1 MQENQLKPQ
10 PLSGREREGGAFLRK
25 AASLA
30 SPPKLEPQLLFG
42 REREGGASLREAASL
57 AVPPERIFYATDVL
71 SGKMDGEG
79 CGPSVEERG
88 APKDDL
94 CGIDGGRNTTER
106 VHAVSG
112 YDRNHGLPARPR
124 R

>member
-30 SPPKLEPQLLFG
+30 YPPKLEPQLLFG

-57 AVPPERIFYATDVL
+57 AYALFLFFVL
-71 SGKMDGEG
+71 LQSNAGFFED
-79 CGPSVEERG
+79 S
-88 APKDDL
+88 
-94 CGIDGGRNTTER
+94 
-106 VHAVSG
+106 
-112 YDRNHGLPARPR
+112 
-124 R
+124 